1 MENIFSFITGAFER
15 APLIALG
22 AAFIWGVLSILMS
35 PCHLASIP
43 LIVGFIDQQEERSP
57 RRALLIS
64 LLFSAGILVT
74 IIVIGFST
82 AAAGRLLGDLGKYA
96 NYFVALIFFVFG
108 LNLMGVIPLGW
119 NKPAPAGKKRKG
131 LFAAFML
138 GLIFGIA
145 LGPCSFAFMAPML
158 GIAFKLGSEQPVYA
172 GSLLLMYGLGHCG
185 IIAVAGVSAGWAQKY
200 RDWNMKSH
208 SAFRLKKVC
217 GILVLLGGLYLIY
230 TAP

>member
-1 MENIFSFITGAFER
+1 MEALFSSMSGAFER
-15 APLIALG
+15 APLIALS
-22 AAFIWGVLSILMS
+22 AAFIWGILSILMS

-43 LIVGFIDQQEERSP
+43 LIVGIIDQQEERSP

-64 LLFSAGILVT
+64 VLFATGILVT
-74 IIVIGFST
+74 IVIIGFAT
-82 AAAGRLLGDLGKYA
+82 AAAGRILGDLGKYA
-96 NYFVALIFFVFG
+96 NYFVATIFFVVG
-108 LNLMGVIPLGW
+108 LSLMGVIPLGW
-119 NKPAPAGKKRKG
+119 NKPEHTGEKRKG

-158 GIAFKLGSEQPVYA
+158 GIAFKLGAEQPIYA

-185 IIAVAGVSAGWAQKY
+185 IIALAGVSAGWVQKY
-200 RDWNMKSH
+200 RDWNIESR

-217 GILVLLGGLYLIY
+217 GLLVILGGLYLIY

>member
-1 MENIFSFITGAFER
+1 MEKLFSLITGAFEST
-15 APLIALG
+15 PVIALS
-22 AAFIWGVLSILMS
+22 AALIWGVLSILMS

-64 LLFSAGILVT
+64 LLFSTGILVT
-74 IIVIGFST
+74 IIVIGFIT

-96 NYFVALIFFVFG
+96 NYVVALIFFVVG

-119 NKPAPAGKKRKG
+119 NKPEHAGENRKG

-158 GIAFKLGSEQPVYA
+158 GIAFKLGAEQPVYA
-172 GSLLLMYGLGHCG
+172 GSLLLMYGMGHCG

-200 RDWNMKSH
+200 RDWNMESH

-217 GILVLLGGLYLIY
+217 GALVLLGGLYLIY